1 MFSEQQRK
9 ERTRMK
15 EKSTI
20 RYAGKERERE
30 RRAER
35 KRYIEKSLRVLTELL
50 LLRREMSLLFN
61 LLSEV
66 EEFVLCV

>member
-30 RRAER
+30 ASREKKIYR
-35 KRYIEKSLRVLTELL
+35 KVIEGFDGTLAFEKGDEPALQSP
-50 LLRREMSLLFN
+50 F
-61 LLSEV
+61 
-66 EEFVLCV
+66 